1 MEKDKRRISPSFG
14 TRSIHYAAVP
24 QEGNLFASL
33 FPNGFVKG
41 VNGYIMATFEEQIT
55 KLEETVRLLE
65 RGDISLDESLNLFE
79 QGIKLTKGCRE
90 LLDKAENKVKILVNG
105 EKEDFD
111 VNEEQA

>member
-1 MEKDKRRISPSFG
+1 M
-14 TRSIHYAAVP
+14 
-24 QEGNLFASL
+24 
-33 FPNGFVKG
+33 KG

-111 VNEEQA
+111 VNE

>member
-1 MEKDKRRISPSFG
+1 MYIEYTAFVRTHD
-14 TRSIHYAAVP
+14 
-24 QEGNLFASL
+24 LFASL